1 MQVSGQPEDALTAE
15 VVDALAASP
24 IEAPPGRLRSRVL
37 GAALEQRRAGRPPGF
52 VAISPV
58 EGYRRTVAELDRL
71 LERLA
76 GEEWRATVEP
86 YGWSVQ
92 GLVGHLL
99 AIERALGARLGSDG
113 TGDRP
118 DPADPADPADLADP
132 ADPSDPADPAHD
144 HIGMTLKTVAAQD
157 DRAPSHTLAD
167 WRVAARRVLGALSA
181 GVGRDQGGD
190 ERDDE
195 RVELYGLTWRWDTL
209 LVVRTLEMWTHT
221 DDIRRAI
228 GRPLVAPDAERLGLM
243 TDLAVRTIPQL
254 VATEPAPGS
263 TAAPAHWV
271 RFVLTGPGGGAWTRP
286 VGPAG
291 AAPSTAERTAAPAAR
306 IVADAVGFCRLTA
319 GRLTVA
325 ELRPRVDGDREL
337 AARLLDHATAFAA

>member
-24 IEAPPGRLRSRVL
+24 VEAPPGRLRSRVL

-99 AIERALGARLGSDG
+99 AVERALGALLGIDG

-118 DPADPADPADLADP
+118 DPADPADRFDQADP
-132 ADPSDPADPAHD
+132 THD
-144 HIGMTLKTVAAQD
+144 HIGMTLRTVAAQD
-157 DRAPSHTLAD
+157 DRAPFHTLAD

-181 GVGRDQGGD
+181 GVGGDQGGD
-190 ERDDE
+190 QGDDE

-221 DDIRRAI
+221 DDVRRAI

-286 VGPAG
+286 VGTAG
-291 AAPSTAERTAAPAAR
+291 AARPTAERTAAPAAR